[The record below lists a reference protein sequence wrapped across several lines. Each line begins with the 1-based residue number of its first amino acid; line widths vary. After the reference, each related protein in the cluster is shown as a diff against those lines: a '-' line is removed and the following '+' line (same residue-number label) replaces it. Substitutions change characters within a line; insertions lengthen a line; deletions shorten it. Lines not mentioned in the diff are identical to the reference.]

1 MDFNNQ
7 NGFNN
12 DPYGNPN
19 QDVIYDSNPQ
29 KSFSEPTP
37 DHLPGDIQAAKNS
50 LSCGI
55 FAILGGIFTIFMF
68 FVLHRIAY
76 VLNICLPIVSIY
88 GIICAIKVLKNDRGI
103 PKAYIGLIISI
114 VSLLFTGISF
124 LLFILNF
131 VACVAG

>member
-55 FAILGGIFTIFMF
+55 FALLGGIFTNICIWSLQHSASIISTPFL
-68 FVLHRIAY
+68 LHS
-76 VLNICLPIVSIY
+76 VLNMLATS
-88 GIICAIKVLKNDRGI
+88 A
-103 PKAYIGLIISI
+103 
-114 VSLLFTGISF
+114 
-124 LLFILNF
+124 FIF
-131 VACVAG
+131 P